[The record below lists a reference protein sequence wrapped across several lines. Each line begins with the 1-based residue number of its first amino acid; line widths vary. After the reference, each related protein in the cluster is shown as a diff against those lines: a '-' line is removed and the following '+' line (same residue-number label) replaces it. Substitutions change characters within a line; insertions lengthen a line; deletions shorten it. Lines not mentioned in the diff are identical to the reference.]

1 MAHYEYYSNICTLVE
16 TNRNSHIS
24 LIKRVCAELG
34 QPERAEEMER
44 KYIDDSIRIK
54 KFKDKNHP
62 KRPKSGYMLYCEKNR
77 KSVKDSLPEDAA
89 FADIIK
95 KMAKDWGKLSQTKK
109 AEFTQLAED
118 DKVRYAREVE
128 AYEATLFRQNVGG
141 SA

>member
-1 MAHYEYYSNICTLVE
+1 
-16 TNRNSHIS
+16 
-24 LIKRVCAELG
+24 
-34 QPERAEEMER
+34 
-44 KYIDDSIRIK
+44 
-54 KFKDKNHP
+54 
-62 KRPKSGYMLYCEKNR
+62 MLYCEKNR
-77 KSVKDSLPEDAA
+77 KSVKDSLPKDAA